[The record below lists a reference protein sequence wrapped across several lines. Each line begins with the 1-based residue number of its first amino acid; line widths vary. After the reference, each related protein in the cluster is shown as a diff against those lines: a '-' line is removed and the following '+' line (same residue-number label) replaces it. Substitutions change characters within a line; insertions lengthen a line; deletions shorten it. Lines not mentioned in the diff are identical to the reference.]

1 MSNKQVRFIYLI
13 STRTASKQ
21 KLINLS
27 VIQNRHDRSM
37 TCSVYECVLIQIRI
51 RSPYQAATV
60 AQVCT
65 RKSENNFHQKRLHWK
80 FREGRGQIKNSDR
93 VAFKICQVTSE
104 GEKKNIHVHQL

>member
-1 MSNKQVRFIYLI
+1 MSNKQVHFIYLI

-37 TCSVYECVLIQIRI
+37 TCSVYERVPIQIRI

-65 RKSENNFHQKRLHWK
+65 RKSENNFHQKHLLWK
-80 FREGRGQIKNSDR
+80 FRRAGDSLKTATGWHLKS
-93 VAFKICQVTSE
+93 AK
-104 GEKKNIHVHQL
+104 